1 MQTLKHYRKT
11 ACKKIKSIYAQGIA
25 HKNKFFDISCTR
37 RRNLDKL
44 EEDLRDIVEDLKLQ
58 TPHDAGLIKESFSYV
73 RSLPKQGIYRDP
85 LPKHKIKTLHYLE
98 ELVGIGAEKGRTALA
113 LNIKDTPK
121 KTAQH

>member
-1 MQTLKHYRKT
+1 MHTLKHYRKT

-25 HKNKFFDISCTR
+25 HTNKFFDISCTR

-58 TPHDAGLIKESFSYV
+58 APHDAALIKESFSYV

-85 LPKHKIKTLHYLE
+85 LPKHKIKTLHYPE
-98 ELVGIGAEKGRTALA
+98 ELELEQRR
-113 LNIKDTPK
+113 DE
-121 KTAQH
+121 QHLH